1 MEAFS
6 KKAVNFSETYAM
18 SQPDDLGSFL
28 KETKPLLKDYL
39 ETRLE
44 IFRLQAVRIA
54 SQSAGY
60 MIWIIISLFILFI
73 IFIFAGIVLGCWL
86 SALTGSYIMGFGLTT
101 VIFIVIFALLML
113 FRNSLFINPV
123 MQSIIRKTLE
133 EQDDSE

>member
-1 MEAFS
+1 
-6 KKAVNFSETYAM
+6 M
-18 SQPDDLGSFL
+18 SQPDNLGSFL
-28 KETKPLLKDYL
+28 KESKPLLKEYL

-60 MIWIIISLFILFI
+60 LIWVIVSLFILFI
-73 IFIFAGIVLGCWL
+73 ILIFSGIVLGCWL
-86 SALTGSYIMGFGLTT
+86 AAITGSYISGFGLTT
-101 VIFIVIFALLML
+101 LIYIVIFALLML

-133 EQDDSE
+133 EQDESE